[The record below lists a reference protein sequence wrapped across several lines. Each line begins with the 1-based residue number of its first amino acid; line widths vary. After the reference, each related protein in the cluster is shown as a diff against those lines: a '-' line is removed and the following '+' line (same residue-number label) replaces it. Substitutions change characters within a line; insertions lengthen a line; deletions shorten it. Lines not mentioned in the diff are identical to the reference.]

1 MSEQAAKV
9 RTYGGWRRS
18 RGMGLLGL
26 GPVQT
31 LVVLGSVVVMIIS
44 TTISLRAFAVAGPLA
59 LVVVAGNVL
68 QWDGVPIM
76 YGVRERL
83 RWLSGS
89 TRARTAYRGGVMAA
103 GEHAWQLPGVLAPT
117 TLVTV
122 RDRNGG
128 DFGVVYNKRL
138 GTMTVTL
145 RCAATSTWLVD
156 TETAASWVSNWGA
169 WLASLGYL
177 PMVKFVSVTV
187 DTAPDPG
194 SRLADYVASRTLPSA
209 PASARRVLQ
218 QLVELSPAASAD
230 VETRVS
236 ITFAPDAA
244 PAKPR
249 TLDDALAE
257 ISRALPGLQDGL
269 GACGLTVLSRA
280 TATDLMSMVRAAY
293 EPASRGDLV
302 RMLSR
307 VSPDDVGQIL
317 DWQTAGPVSAD
328 EARGHYVH
336 DGAVSVSW
344 AWHEAP
350 RQQVHADVL
359 ARLLGPGHHPKRV
372 SLIYRPF
379 LAGDAARA
387 VEREVNAAEFR
398 TALNRAKKRDESA
411 RDLADRERAVRNA
424 REEAVGAGVGLL
436 SMFVT
441 VTVFDE
447 ADLGQAIADVES
459 RADVGKIRLRRM
471 WSSQA
476 AGFAT
481 TLPCGVCPPALATQ
495 WPR

>member
-1 MSEQAAKV
+1 MSTDEARV

-26 GPVQT
+26 GTLQT
-31 LVVLGSVVVMIIS
+31 FIVLVAIITMIIS
-44 TTISLRAFAVAGPLA
+44 ATINLRAFVVAGPLGV
-59 LVVVAGNVL
+59 LVVAGNVL
-68 QWDGVPIM
+68 KWDGVPIM

-83 RWLSGS
+83 RWLTGS

-117 TLVTV
+117 KLLTV
-122 RDRNGG
+122 RDRHGG
-128 DFGVVYNKRL
+128 DFAVVHNKRL
-138 GTMTVTL
+138 GTMTATL

-156 TETAASWVSNWGA
+156 TETASNWVANWGS

-177 PMVKFVSVTV
+177 PMVKFVSITV
-187 DTAPDPG
+187 DSAPDQG
-194 SRLADYVASRTLPSA
+194 SRLAEYVASRAVPNA

-244 PAKPR
+244 PSKPKNIPE
-249 TLDDALAE
+249 ALEE

-280 TATDLMSMVRAAY
+280 TATDLMSMVRSAF
-293 EPASRGDLV
+293 EPASRGDLN
-302 RMLSR
+302 RYLSR
-307 VSPDDVGQIL
+307 LGPNEENDVL

-328 EARGHYVH
+328 ETRGQYVH
-336 DGAVSVSW
+336 EGAVSVSW

-350 RQQVHADVL
+350 RQRVHADVL
-359 ARLLGPGHHPKRV
+359 SRLLGPGQHPKRV
-372 SLIYRPF
+372 SLLYRPF
-379 LAGDAARA
+379 AAGEAARV
-387 VEREVNAAEFR
+387 VEREVNAADFR
-398 TALNRAKKRDESA
+398 TAYNRAKKRDESA
-411 RDLADRERAVRNA
+411 RDLADRERALRNA
-424 REEAVGAGVGLL
+424 REEATGAGVGLL
-436 SMFVT
+436 SLFVT

-447 ADLGQAIADVES
+447 ADLGKAISDVES

>member
-1 MSEQAAKV
+1 MSDQPATL

-31 LVVLGSVVVMIIS
+31 LVVLGAIVVMIIS
-44 TTISLRAFAVAGPLA
+44 TMISIRAFAVTGPLA
-59 LVVVAGNVL
+59 LVIVAGNLL
-68 QWDGVPIM
+68 QWDGVPLM
-76 YGVRERL
+76 YGIRERL
-83 RWLSGS
+83 RWLVGS
-89 TRARTAYRGGVMAA
+89 TRARTVYRGGVMAA

-117 TLVTV
+117 TLLTV
-122 RDRNGG
+122 QDRNGG
-128 DFGVVYNKRL
+128 DFGVVYNRRL

-156 TETAASWVSNWGA
+156 PEAATSWVSNWGA

-177 PMVKFVSVTV
+177 PIVKFVSVTV

-194 SRLADYVASRTLPSA
+194 SRLADYVASRALPSA

-218 QLVELSPAASAD
+218 QLVELSPAAAAD

-244 PAKPR
+244 ASKPR
-249 TLDDALAE
+249 TLDDALVE
-257 ISRALPGLQDGL
+257 ISRVLPGLQDGL
-269 GACGLTVLSRA
+269 GACGLTVLRRA
-280 TATDLMSMVRAAY
+280 TATDLMSIVRAAY

-307 VSPDDVGQIL
+307 LSPDDVGQFL
-317 DWQTAGPVSAD
+317 DWQTAGPVAAD

-350 RQQVHADVL
+350 RQQVPADVL
-359 ARLLGPGHHPKRV
+359 ARLLGPGRFPKRV

-379 LAGDAARA
+379 LAGDAARV

-398 TALNRAKKRDESA
+398 SALNRAKKRDDSA
-411 RDLADRERAVRNA
+411 RDLADRERALRNA

-436 SMFVT
+436 SLFVT

-459 RADVGKIRLRRM
+459 RADTGKIRLRRM
-471 WSSQA
+471 WASQA

>member
-1 MSEQAAKV
+1 MSDQPERV
-9 RTYGGWRRS
+9 RTYGGWRRG

-31 LVVLGSVVVMIIS
+31 FVVISAVIAMIIS
-44 TTISLRAFAVAGPLA
+44 TTISLRAFTVAGPLA
-59 LVVVAGNVL
+59 LVIVAGNVL

-76 YGVRERL
+76 YGIRERV
-83 RWLSGS
+83 RWLTGS
-89 TRARTAYRGGVMAA
+89 TRARTAYRGGMMAA

-117 TLVTV
+117 TLVTA

-128 DFGVVYNKRL
+128 DFGVVYNRRL

-156 TETAASWVSNWGA
+156 PDVATSWVTNWGS

-177 PMVKFVSVTV
+177 PMLKFVTITV

-194 SRLADYVASRTLPSA
+194 SRLADYMASRALPSA

-236 ITFAPDAA
+236 LTFAPDAA
-244 PAKPR
+244 PSKPR
-249 TLDDALAE
+249 TLDAALVE

-293 EPASRGDLV
+293 DPASRGELGRV
-302 RMLSR
+302 LSR
-307 VSPDDVGQIL
+307 LSPDDVGQFL

-328 EARGHYVH
+328 ETRGHYVH

-350 RQQVHADVL
+350 RQQVHSDVL
-359 ARLLGPGHHPKRV
+359 SQLLGPGHHPKRV

-379 LAGDAARA
+379 LAGDAAR
-387 VEREVNAAEFR
+387 VVDREVNAAEFR
-398 TALNRAKKRDESA
+398 SALNRAKKRDESA
-411 RDLADRERAVRNA
+411 RDLADRERALRNA
-424 REEAVGAGVGLL
+424 REEATGAGVGLL
-436 SMFVT
+436 SLFVT

-459 RADVGKIRLRRM
+459 RADGGKIRLRRM

-481 TLPCGVCPPALATQ
+481 TLPCGVCPPALATR
-495 WPR
+495 WPH